1 MLRKLFFC
9 ILCVAVLGS
18 CTNGISPEQQAQ
30 VQSLRAELDIT
41 KQEIAA
47 ATSKYVQYSG
57 GAIKALT
64 AMRLEILK
72 TNEALIQQRIQAIES
87 GAKITIQ
94 TIATTPDLKSAEKL
108 KAEILKQEQKVSES
122 LKKSDKSSGGLIGAM
137 AQMTAATEIN
147 SLAMLRQQYLIAQ
160 YGLAPL
166 NLNLNVSNTPS
177 RDAQA
182 PIAPKSHDEAKVDEQ
197 LKFQI
202 VTPTL
207 LQKQYAKQDYQ
218 DYIWLDIKFDVSGL
232 DKPARAVKG
241 VLIFTDLFDEE
252 KFGLRWT
259 IDKTITPGGS
269 YTEKGSGFEFNQ
281 FNDAHKW
288 VRATDVKNMKIKFR
302 ITDILYED
310 GSTRTL

>member
-1 MLRKLFFC
+1 
-9 ILCVAVLGS
+9 
-18 CTNGISPEQQAQ
+18 
-30 VQSLRAELDIT
+30 
-41 KQEIAA
+41 
-47 ATSKYVQYSG
+47 
-57 GAIKALT
+57 
-64 AMRLEILK
+64 
-72 TNEALIQQRIQAIES
+72 
-87 GAKITIQ
+87 
-94 TIATTPDLKSAEKL
+94 
-108 KAEILKQEQKVSES
+108 
-122 LKKSDKSSGGLIGAM
+122 
-137 AQMTAATEIN
+137 MTAATEIN